1 MLVRKPEISKQS
13 KRHQMLHT
21 APVTVTCPPPSLLPG
36 LREKRVDFS
45 EYRITE
51 LHLHCCPAVSL
62 LGRIL
67 VLSER
72 LWNLQDPCLPVNPCI
87 DRLQRGM
94 CDFEQPSHIQ
104 ADWRMGE
111 LCMIDEGRKKQC
123 GVQGRES

>member
-21 APVTVTCPPPSLLPG
+21 APPSLLPG
-36 LREKRVDFS
+36 LRKNRVDFS

-51 LHLHCCPAVSL
+51 LHLHSCSAVSL

-72 LWNLQDPCLPVNPCI
+72 LWNLQDSCLPVNPCI
-87 DRLQRGM
+87 DR
-94 CDFEQPSHIQ
+94 
-104 ADWRMGE
+104 
-111 LCMIDEGRKKQC
+111 
-123 GVQGRES
+123 